1 MVTKFPPQLEEDL
14 QTLMETGE
22 YDDTTDILAQ
32 GVRLLARRRE
42 KAQRLKELLQ
52 VSGDQYERGEYREFT
67 AELRQQLWE
76 SALRR
81 YERGEEPS
89 PDVCP

>member
-67 AELRQQLWE
+67 PELRQQLWE